1 MKNGRMRGRLTDEV
15 RIAPGRRRGLS
26 IVETALAI
34 PICLLLIFGIVDV
47 GRVLFAH
54 MTLQHAV
61 REAGR
66 FAVTGRTSPGS
77 GGSHPRL
84 DSIIQ
89 VVVDDSAPFRLTPS
103 DVQVSSAGGG
113 SGSPGGPGDRVT
125 IAVSYSVRLLTP
137 LIGAFFHNPD
147 GAFVVDVSTTFRN
160 EPFPG
165 AWN

>member
-1 MKNGRMRGRLTDEV
+1 MNDLRNSV
-15 RIAPGRRRGLS
+15 RSTRAVSVARTRRRGLS

-34 PICLLLIFGIVDV
+34 PIFLLLIFGIVDI

-66 FAVTGRTSPGS
+66 FAVTGRTSPGT

-89 VVVDDSAPFRLTPS
+89 VVVDDSVPFPLTTS
-103 DVQVSSAGGG
+103 DVHVSSVGGG

-125 IAVSYSVRLLTP
+125 IAVSYPVHLLTP
-137 LIGAFFHNPD
+137 LIGAFFRD
-147 GAFVVDVSTTFRN
+147 GAFVVDVATTFRN

-165 AWN
+165 VGS

>member
-1 MKNGRMRGRLTDEV
+1 MATRESTGEATGET
-15 RIAPGRRRGLS
+15 RIARPRRRGLS

-34 PICLLLIFGIVDV
+34 PIFLLLIFGIVDI

-66 FAVTGRTSPGS
+66 FAVTGRSLPGS

-84 DSIIQ
+84 DSIAQ
-89 VVVDDSAPFRLTPS
+89 VVVDNSVPFPLTTS
-103 DVQVSSAGGG
+103 DVQISSASGG

-125 IAVSYSVRLLTP
+125 IALSYPVHLLTP
-137 LIGAFFHNPD
+137 LIGVFFSN

-165 AWN
+165 VGN

>member
-1 MKNGRMRGRLTDEV
+1 MKNLRYRV
-15 RIAPGRRRGLS
+15 RSTRRRGLS

-34 PICLLLIFGIVDV
+34 PIFVLVLFGIVDV

-66 FAVTGRTSPGS
+66 FAVTGRISPGT

-89 VVVDDSAPFRLTPS
+89 VVVDDSAPFPLTSS

-113 SGSPGGPGDRVT
+113 SGSAGGPGDRVT
-125 IAVSYSVRLLTP
+125 IAVSYPVRLLTP
-137 LIGAFFHNPD
+137 LIGVFFPN
-147 GAFVVDVSTTFRN
+147 GAFVVDVATTFRN

-165 AWN
+165 AGH

>member
-1 MKNGRMRGRLTDEV
+1 MDNLRIRGRLTGEI
-15 RIAPGRRRGLS
+15 RIARTRRRGLS

-34 PICLLLIFGIVDV
+34 PILLLLIFGIVDV

-66 FAVTGRTSPGS
+66 FAVTGRTSPGT

-89 VVVDDSAPFRLTPS
+89 VAVDDSVPFPLTSS
-103 DVQVSSAGGG
+103 DVHVSSVSGG
-113 SGSPGGPGDRVT
+113 
-125 IAVSYSVRLLTP
+125 
-137 LIGAFFHNPD
+137 
-147 GAFVVDVSTTFRN
+147 
-160 EPFPG
+160 
-165 AWN
+165 

>member
-1 MKNGRMRGRLTDEV
+1 MDNLRIRGRLTGEI
-15 RIAPGRRRGLS
+15 RIARRRRRGLS

-34 PICLLLIFGIVDV
+34 PIFLLLVFGIVDI

-61 REAGR
+61 REGGR
-66 FAVTGRTSPGS
+66 FAVTGRSSPGT

-89 VVVDDSAPFRLTPS
+89 VVVDDSAPFRLTTS
-103 DVQVSSAGGG
+103 DVLISSVGGG
-113 SGSPGGPGDRVT
+113 SGSAGGPGDRVT
-125 IAVSYSVRLLTP
+125 IAVIYPVRLLTP
-137 LIGAFFHNPD
+137 LIGAFFRN
-147 GAFVVDVSTTFRN
+147 GAFVVDVATTFRN

-165 AWN
+165 VGN